1 MMWKDIVDVV
11 QGLGVTA
18 ASAAAV
24 YGVVSWR
31 RELKGRKE
39 YELAE
44 EALALFYEARD
55 KIEAIRSPL
64 SYEGEGKAL
73 LAAVPGTSEDSQV
86 PHEVRVFF
94 ERYARCET
102 LFSRLQALYY
112 RFMAVFGTEKAV
124 AFVRFRKLLAKVR
137 AAARMLARLA
147 AARQREAQDYVEK
160 ERDIIWGGA
169 DDDPIATEMDGIVR
183 DIESTCEGVL
193 RGGSKV
199 PQTSCPLV
207 RGLRRLGAYLKQES
221 R

>member
-64 SYEGEGKAL
+64 SYESEGKGLSSAQPGIPEGRL
-73 LAAVPGTSEDSQV
+73 VPD
-86 PHEVRVFF
+86 EVRVFY
-94 ERYARCET
+94 ERHAKCET
-102 LFSRLQALYY
+102 VFSRLRALRY
-112 RFMAVFGTEKAV
+112 RFMAVFGKEKAV
-124 AFVRFRKLLAKVR
+124 PFERFGGLLAKLRVTAR
-137 AAARMLARLA
+137 MLTRSAAARYTG
-147 AARQREAQDYVEK
+147 AQDHVEK
-160 ERDIIWGGA
+160 LRDILWGGF

-193 RGGSKV
+193 RGGWEV

-207 RGLRRLGAYLKQES
+207 RGLRRLGAYLKRE
-221 R
+221 RC

>member
-1 MMWKDIVDVV
+1 MMWKDIADVV

-73 LAAVPGTSEDSQV
+73 PAAVPGTSEDSQV

-94 ERYARCET
+94 ERHARCET
-102 LFSRLQALYY
+102 LFSRLGKYP
-112 RFMAVFGTEKAV
+112 RH
-124 AFVRFRKLLAKVR
+124 R
-137 AAARMLARLA
+137 AP
-147 AARQREAQDYVEK
+147 
-160 ERDIIWGGA
+160 W
-169 DDDPIATEMDGIVR
+169 
-183 DIESTCEGVL
+183 
-193 RGGSKV
+193 
-199 PQTSCPLV
+199 
-207 RGLRRLGAYLKQES
+207 
-221 R
+221 